1 MTARAPLTSAPDDPD
16 APPPAESGAS
26 ADSSPPGSAAGA
38 GAPSVSAA
46 SDQEAALRSLLEA
59 LRAIR
64 DGDFRPRFTAP
75 DGGTMAEI
83 AEVLG
88 QISDRNRHLADEVH
102 RVCQQVNREGRLD
115 ERLAA
120 SPGQG
125 RWTSTVEQVNTLL
138 DLITT
143 PLSGTARV
151 LEAVAAGDLS
161 QRAILEVGNR
171 PLHGDLRRPGLAAN
185 RMIDQLTLFTS
196 EVTRVARELGTE
208 GRLGGHSKVRGLAG
222 RWAQV
227 TEAVNDMA
235 GRLTYQVRDIAAV
248 TTAVA
253 RGDLTRKV
261 SVEATGEML
270 ELKLTVN
277 TMVDQLSAF
286 ADEVTRVAREVGTEG
301 RLGGQAQVRG
311 VSGTWKD
318 LTESVNVMASNLTYQ
333 VRNIA
338 QVATSVARGDLGQK
352 ITVDVKGELLE
363 LKDTMNTMVDQL
375 SAFAGEVT
383 RVARE
388 VGSEGNLGG
397 RAEVQGVSGVWKD
410 LTDNVNSMANNLTSQ
425 VRNIAQITK
434 AVADG
439 DLSKKITVDAQGEI
453 LELKDT
459 INTMVDQLSAFAGEV
474 TRVAREVGTEG
485 RLGGQAQVRGVSGVW
500 KDLTDNVNSMANNL
514 TSQVRNIAQITKAVA
529 DGDLSKKIT
538 VDAQGEILELK
549 DTLNTM
555 VDQLSGFADEVTRVA
570 REVGTEG
577 ELGGQAQVRGVSGVW
592 KDLTDN
598 VNSMANNLTSQVRN
612 IAQITKAVADGDLS
626 KKITVDAQGEI
637 LELKDTINT
646 MVDQLSAFASEVTRV
661 AREVGT
667 EGRLGGQA
675 QVRGASGLWKD
686 LTDNVNSMAN
696 NLTNQVRNIAQVATA
711 VAGGDLTKKI
721 TVDARGE
728 IFQLKTT
735 INTMVDT
742 LSAFADEVTRVARE
756 VGTEGELGGQA
767 QVRGASG
774 MWKDLTDNVN
784 AMANNLTYQVR
795 NIAQVTTAV
804 ANGDLTKKIDVDAQG
819 EILELKTTI
828 NTMVDTLSAFS
839 SEVTRVAREVGSRGE
854 LGGQAQVPGAS
865 GVWKDLTDNVNL
877 LASNLTTQVRAIAE
891 VASAVA
897 RGDLTRAISVD
908 AQGEVA
914 ELSDNVNLM
923 VANLRET
930 TRAKDWLESN
940 LARIAGLMQGHR
952 DLVEV
957 ASLLLSELTPLV
969 AAHYGAFFL
978 AQRGDGDRDP
988 GLRLIAGYGYRGGSR
1003 LNEEIGFGVGLVG
1016 QAAVERKR
1024 LIILDAPPE
1033 YIKISSGLG
1042 EASPACVVVLPIVF
1056 EDAVLGVIE
1065 LAAFSPFS
1073 DVHLAFFDQFVH
1085 TIGVAINTIIANA
1098 RTEALLAESQRLTR
1112 ELQERSAELQ
1122 RQQEE
1127 LRRSNAELE
1136 EKAALLAQQNREIEV
1151 QNTEIEQARR
1161 ALEERA
1167 EQLALSSRYKSNFL
1181 ANMSHELRTPLN
1193 SLLLLAKLLWANP
1206 DGNLTPEQVRFA
1218 RTIYGAGHDLL
1229 QLIDDILDLSKIE
1242 AGKMEIHPEDIP
1254 LAKLVDY
1261 VNVTFRH
1268 IAIEQGLD
1276 FDVEVAPEVPET
1288 LCTDEQRLQQIVR
1301 NLLSNA
1307 LKFTGQGSVRLRVGL
1322 AENVVFATDT
1332 LRSSERVISFGVT
1345 DTGVGIPYEK
1355 LTVIFDAFQ
1364 QADGTTSRK
1373 YGGTGLG
1380 LSICREIA
1388 ELLGGEIKAVS
1399 DPGRGSTFSLYLPER
1414 SPYRPRPDDML
1425 DPLADVPAD
1434 PVLTGGSVLA
1444 ALPAP
1449 ASAPGIETLTPVA
1462 DPRPRIG
1469 TPEPTEPG
1477 PVVARDAAFAGRKVL
1492 IVDDDIRNVFALSTV
1507 LERSGLKVCYAAD
1520 GRRGIEALEHEDD
1533 ICLVFMDVMMPEM
1546 DGYATTRA
1554 IRAMPRF
1561 ADLPIVALTAKAMKG
1576 DQEKS
1581 LVAGM
1586 SDYVTKP
1593 VEIEHLFM
1601 VMRRWLEPPA
1611 VPPPAPDGDA
1621 NADAGAEADVS
1632 AEVAAIFDTDA
1643 VADGGPS
1650 TTPGGP
1656 TDGR

>member
-1 MTARAPLTSAPDDPD
+1 MSGSSSTTSAAQHEGS
-16 APPPAESGAS
+16 APEPAAAPVPSAEPGTPAEPVPSAGPDTPAEQPVPPSGPV
-26 ADSSPPGSAAGA
+26 SPATTEAG
-38 GAPSVSAA
+38 
-46 SDQEAALRSLLEA
+46 LRSLLEA
-59 LRAIR
+59 LRALR
-64 DGDFRPRFTAP
+64 DGDFRPRFNAP
-75 DGGTMAEI
+75 AEGTLAEI
-83 AEVLG
+83 GEVLG
-88 QISDRNRHLADEVH
+88 QILDRNGHLADELG
-102 RVCQQVNREGRLD
+102 RVCREVTREGRLD

-120 SPGQG
+120 GPGQG
-125 RWTSTVEQVNTLL
+125 RWHTGIEAANTLL
-138 DLITT
+138 DHIST
-143 PLSGTARV
+143 PLTNTARV

-161 QRAILEVGNR
+161 QRADLEVGNR
-171 PLHGDLRRPGLAAN
+171 ALHGDLSRAGLAAN
-185 RMIDQLTLFTS
+185 LMIDQLSLFTA

-208 GRLGGHSKVRGLAG
+208 GRLGGQSKVRGLTG
-222 RWAQV
+222 SWAQV
-227 TEAVNDMA
+227 TEAVDDMA
-235 GRLTYQVRDIAAV
+235 TRLTAQVRDIAVV

-253 RGDLTRKV
+253 RGDLTRTV
-261 SVEATGEML
+261 TVEATGEML

-338 QVATSVARGDLGQK
+338 QVATAVAKGDLSQK

-363 LKDTMNTMVDQL
+363 LKDTLNTMVDQL
-375 SAFAGEVT
+375 SAFADEVT

-388 VGSEGNLGG
+388 VGTEGRLGG
-397 RAEVQGVSGVWKD
+397 QAQVRGVSGTWKD
-410 LTDNVNSMANNLTSQ
+410 LTESVNGMANNLTSQ

-439 DLSKKITVDAQGEI
+439 DLSKKITVDAQGEL

-459 INTMVDQLSAFAGEV
+459 LNTMVDQLSGFAGEV

-577 ELGGQAQVRGVSGVW
+577 ELGGQAQVRGVSGTW

-598 VNSMANNLTSQVRN
+598 VNFMANNLTSQVRN

-646 MVDQLSAFASEVTRV
+646 MVDQLSAFAGEVTRV

-675 QVRGASGLWKD
+675 QVRGASGVWKD

-696 NLTNQVRNIAQVATA
+696 NLTYQVRNIAQVATS

-767 QVRGASG
+767 RVRGASG
-774 MWKDLTDNVN
+774 VWKDLTDNVN

-804 ANGDLTKKIDVDAQG
+804 ADGDLTKKIDVDAQG
-819 EILELKTTI
+819 EILKLKTTI

-839 SEVTRVAREVGSRGE
+839 SEVIRVAREVGSRGE
-854 LGGQAQVPGAS
+854 LGGQAQVPGVTGA
-865 GVWKDLTDNVNL
+865 WKDLTDNVNL

-891 VASAVA
+891 VASAVSG
-897 RGDLTRAISVD
+897 GDLTRSISVE
-908 AQGEVA
+908 ARGEVA
-914 ELSDNVNLM
+914 ELKDNVNLM
-923 VANLRET
+923 VATLRET

-952 DLVEV
+952 ELVEV
-957 ASLLLSELTPLV
+957 ASLILSELTPLV

-978 AQRGDGDRDP
+978 VQHEGREEP
-988 GLRLIAGYGYRGGSR
+988 VLRLIAGYGYRRQGSPS
-1003 LNEEIGFGVGLVG
+1003 EEILFGEGLVG
-1016 QAAVERKR
+1016 QAAVEKKR
-1024 LIILDAPPE
+1024 LILVDTPVD
-1033 YIKISSGLG
+1033 YLKISSGLG
-1042 EASPACVVVLPIVF
+1042 EAPPACVVVLPIVF

-1065 LAAFSPFS
+1065 LAAFSRFS

-1085 TIGVAINTIIANA
+1085 TIGVAINTILANA
-1098 RTEALLAESQRLTR
+1098 RTESLLAESQRLTR
-1112 ELQERSAELQ
+1112 QLRERSGELQ

-1127 LRRSNAELE
+1127 LRRSNADLE
-1136 EKAALLAQQNREIEV
+1136 DKAALLARQNREIEV
-1151 QNTEIEQARR
+1151 QNTEIEEARR

-1193 SLLLLAKLLWANP
+1193 SLLLLAKLMWANP
-1206 DGNLTPEQVRFA
+1206 DGNLTSEQVRFS
-1218 RTIYGAGHDLL
+1218 RTIYGAGRDLL

-1242 AGKMEIHPEDIP
+1242 AGKMEIHPEEIR

-1268 IAIEQGLD
+1268 IALEQGLE
-1276 FDVEVAPEVPET
+1276 FEVATAAGLPAA
-1288 LCTDEQRLQQIVR
+1288 LCTDEQRLQQILR

-1307 LKFTGQGSVRLRVGL
+1307 IKFTTEGSVRLDISVAAG
-1322 AENVVFATDT
+1322 AYFALEP
-1332 LRSSERVISFGVT
+1332 LREAERVIAFTVT
-1345 DTGVGIPYEK
+1345 DTGVGIPPGK
-1355 LTVIFDAFQ
+1355 LEDIFDAFQ

-1380 LSICREIA
+1380 LSICRDIA
-1388 ELLGGEIKAVS
+1388 ELLGGEIRATS
-1399 DPGRGSTFSLYLPER
+1399 RPGEGSTFVLYLPER
-1414 SPYRPRPDDML
+1414 NARPGRTGRPAEAGGADGA
-1425 DPLADVPAD
+1425 PLTAELAPPGTGRPAR
-1434 PVLTGGSVLA
+1434 VGEEA
-1444 ALPAP
+1444 A
-1449 ASAPGIETLTPVA
+1449 
-1462 DPRPRIG
+1462 
-1469 TPEPTEPG
+1469 EPG
-1477 PVVARDAAFAGRKVL
+1477 PVVARDELFEGRTVL

-1507 LERSGLKVCYAAD
+1507 LERSGLKVLYAAD
-1520 GRRGIEALEHEDD
+1520 GRTGIETLEQNED
-1533 ICLVFMDVMMPEM
+1533 IALVFMDVMMPGM

-1554 IRAMPRF
+1554 IRAMPQF
-1561 ADLPIVALTAKAMKG
+1561 AAMPIVALTAKAMKG

-1593 VEIEHLFM
+1593 VEIEHLFA
-1601 VMRRWLEPPA
+1601 VLRRWL
-1611 VPPPAPDGDA
+1611 
-1621 NADAGAEADVS
+1621 
-1632 AEVAAIFDTDA
+1632 DTTDTER
-1643 VADGGPS
+1643 GR
-1650 TTPGGP
+1650 
-1656 TDGR
+1656 DGR